1 MKKGIVMDIN
11 DTFLTLL
18 TPEGEFLRTK
28 KQDQPYTIGE
38 EIHFH
43 PIESVQKSK
52 SIYSVK
58 NIFKV
63 KSVWAVVAALVIFL
77 GSLMPMYQNNKAYA
91 YLSIDVNPS
100 IELGVNKKMQVIELT
115 GYNKEG
121 KGIIS
126 QLDDWKKEDVLE
138 LTQAILAQLKKDGFL
153 KAKEHVIIS
162 TVRTKVLGKK
172 VEKKLQD
179 NIVAIK
185 ATVNHEQLKLTVL
198 TGTKK
203 EMEKA
208 HTLGITTG
216 KYQENKIQ
224 LTNIQETKDQEK
236 TKENGKKKDKITVPE
251 QPVDQVSPEKV
262 KKQTEN
268 NNGIIEN
275 NKQNEKIHANELSI
289 PPGQLKKWEEEKIK
303 QNKGQQKEKVFENKK
318 LKPKAISEKK

>member
-1 MKKGIVMDIN
+1 M
-11 DTFLTLL
+11 
-18 TPEGEFLRTK
+18 
-28 KQDQPYTIGE
+28 
-38 EIHFH
+38 
-43 PIESVQKSK
+43 
-52 SIYSVK
+52 
-58 NIFKV
+58 
-63 KSVWAVVAALVIFL
+63 VIFL

-100 IELGVNKKMQVIELT
+100 IELGFNKKMQVIELT

-126 QLDDWKKEDVLE
+126 QLDNWKKEDVLD
-138 LTQAILAQLKKDGFL
+138 LTQTILAKLKKEGFL

-185 ATVNHEQLKLTVL
+185 ETVNHEQIKLTVL

-224 LTNIQETKDQEK
+224 LTNIQEIKDQEK
-236 TKENGKKKDKITVPE
+236 TKENGKKKDKIAVPV

-268 NNGIIEN
+268 NNDQNNGVIEN

-289 PPGQLKKWEEEKIK
+289 PPGQLKNWEEEKIK
-303 QNKGQQKEKVFENKK
+303 QNKGLQKEKVFENRI
-318 LKPKAISEKK
+318 LKPKAISGEKNNQVKSGR